1 MVMGWTRCAS
11 EGELQRAITLDPN
24 NAAAHQAYGEHLMA
38 WGRLDEAIAKLTRA
52 TDLAPFT
59 WRTHYMLART
69 FSAAS
74 RYDEALQ
81 PWRDSIPPALPTRS
95 PPPRRTAIPY

>member
-24 NAAAHQAYGEHLMA
+24 NAAAHQAYVEHLMA
-38 WGRLDEAIAKLTRA
+38 WGRQDEAIAELTRA
-52 TDLAPFT
+52 TDLDPFT

-81 PWRDSIPPALPTRS
+81 HCRESIALGFPTCYTLRH
-95 PPPRRTAIPY
+95 